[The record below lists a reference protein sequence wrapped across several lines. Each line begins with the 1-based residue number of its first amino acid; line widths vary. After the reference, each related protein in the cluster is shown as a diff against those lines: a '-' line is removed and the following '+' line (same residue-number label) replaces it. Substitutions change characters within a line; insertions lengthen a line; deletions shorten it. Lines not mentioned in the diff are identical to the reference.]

1 MPQPSGMPLS
11 LATRLGRTIRE
22 QREATG
28 ISQERFAANIGRHR
42 TFMGSLE
49 RGETNPSLD
58 TLERVAKALGTPL
71 SHLLRLAEER
81 TGDDRV
87 YVPHGPLRRVA
98 EPRKKAKK
106 RR

>member
-1 MPQPSGMPLS
+1 MPQS
-11 LATRLGRTIRE
+11 LATRIGRTIRE

-58 TLERVAKALGTPL
+58 TLERVAKALGMPL
-71 SHLLRLAEER
+71 WQLVRMAEER
-81 TGDDRV
+81 SGDERN
-87 YVPHGPLRRVA
+87 YVPKGPLRRVA